1 MEVTF
6 SLPVHCTELLAHLL
20 PNEAGD
26 LRKGRRKSLLKLTKE
41 QKVSIHM
48 LQTPSGSNPVLKL
61 LNRPPTIPVYLANT
75 ALDTSYTV
83 RVGSS
88 SESLVSRNHFPLP
101 TSHTHTLPNRGH
113 PAFL

>member
-48 LQTPSGSNPVLKL
+48 L
-61 LNRPPTIPVYLANT
+61 
-75 ALDTSYTV
+75 
-83 RVGSS
+83 
-88 SESLVSRNHFPLP
+88 
-101 TSHTHTLPNRGH
+101 
-113 PAFL
+113 